1 VFDLPKFRAP
11 IVGALA
17 VGLTLIGTHAAT
29 AATVRAS
36 TKCNSITQT
45 QAGSKMDC
53 TSTFTNGPR
62 VKFQFFRTGN
72 HVELRACAYG
82 HRPKGYDTIY
92 FEYVLNEAGKAQAK
106 TLKLSSTCSLTG
118 KKPVFTIEV
127 DPGDRVTARS
137 TLYWSGRHLTGGA
150 YLDIIA

>member
-82 HRPKGYDTIY
+82 HRPKGYDTI
-92 FEYVLNEAGKAQAK
+92 
-106 TLKLSSTCSLTG
+106 
-118 KKPVFTIEV
+118 EV